1 MTADKHPP
9 KDPNRAAKSALD
21 TVLGRMERRI
31 TQRQK
36 RKPKD

>member
-1 MTADKHPP
+1 MTVARRPP

-21 TVLGRMERRI
+21 TMLGRMERRI
-31 TQRQK
+31 AKRQK